1 MPFCFPVLGL
11 SVRLFSLSPSSSI
24 GLCDGWFQL
33 PAWWDPESP
42 SREAVKHTLRG
53 LVPLWALLWGIN
65 WAVSVILKVGGL
77 ISQGE
82 ALDCLG
88 EWAELSS
95 PGCFLP
101 ACNTDSSLSSPACAF
116 SCCAGNCLKQWAEMA
131 LPPLSCFYQGV
142 LSQQRDKKINKHRL
156 LQSSNLIRSAGK
168 VFTVQRLVLI
178 TGTVRILKLC
188 NCALLLEWDDVFVT
202 KGVLKALG
210 VGAAIQNHGFW
221 RKKLQNSLAVQV

>member
-1 MPFCFPVLGL
+1 MPFCFPVFLGL
-11 SVRLFSLSPSSSI
+11 SLLLFSLSPSCSI

-33 PAWWDPESP
+33 PARWDPESP

-53 LVPLWALLWGIN
+53 LVSLWALLWGDRGGR
-65 WAVSVILKVGGL
+65 VILKVGG
-77 ISQGE
+77 
-82 ALDCLG
+82 ALHCLG
-88 EWAELSS
+88 EWAELSL

-101 ACNTDSSLSSPACAF
+101 VCSTYSSLSSPACTF
-116 SCCAGNCLKQWAEMA
+116 SCCAGNCLKQWAEID

-142 LSQQRDKKINKHRL
+142 LSQQWDKKINKDRL
-156 LQSSNLIRSAGK
+156 LQSSNLIRTIGK
-168 VFTVQRLVLI
+168 VFTVQGLVLI

-188 NCALLLEWDDVFVT
+188 NCALLSEWNDVFVT